1 MGKFVQ
7 DEPIFVMPQ
16 AGGSGVIS
24 GAPVDSKADGK
35 TDSKPASIPVVDDPF
50 ASEGM
55 NLTAQIN
62 EAVGVESSLP
72 VEPAAPDP
80 LPATSPSF
88 PEASKLEVANQI
100 ASSQTKMSE
109 AEAARAELR
118 SAYAGLGGDKVTQEQ
133 EDRFRK
139 ADEAAQKFFPDY
151 RKAVENT
158 ETIHSQSTPAGAHN
172 ADSAV
177 SADGSKVLRSSDLDA
192 AVAAENSAFNAV
204 LDGTA
209 LSTEVLGSASLPPP
223 GRMTSRFQDETKAQV
238 DKLVDEHLKQDE
250 PVPSVAAPVAEPP
263 MPPMP
268 DETTSPPAAKPAKP
282 TPPAE
287 RTIAQKFSDGTVSF
301 GTENSSKGD
310 AELEKRFF
318 SENKDIDTFENG
330 FAKNYSFKDI
340 NEDGTEE
347 LVANSSGMAVSESTT
362 KQFIEARDRA
372 DEAHAVVMDEAVR
385 DDIRQGKVGSADS
398 TSFPALAEARDLRD
412 QATSN
417 PDSFTQEQ
425 RDAISLRYEEELAAV
440 TSGERK
446 SNAQVHRNEQ
456 KQARLRAKQDEDFA
470 TEPRHSNNAKEKIES
485 RKAALNT
492 LEDAKNAKL
501 QQAAQARMQSSGG
514 AFGDDE
520 EDISG
525 SLDTDAGSPL
535 RMLAGRRV
543 SRPQPSSMPNNA
555 DNIDPTSNQGAVES
569 AIDSAIEGSDKFNSS
584 IVRLLQAISDST
596 VSNASKI
603 DQLEQMI
610 RRAT

>member
-1 MGKFVQ
+1 MDKFVQ
-7 DEPIFVMPQ
+7 EEPIFVLPQ
-16 AGGSGVIS
+16 AGGSGVIV
-24 GAPVDSKADGK
+24 GAAADSKA
-35 TDSKPASIPVVDDPF
+35 ASIPVLDDPF
-50 ASEGM
+50 DGEAANITS
-55 NLTAQIN
+55 QIN
-62 EAVGVESSLP
+62 EAAGVEASMP
-72 VEPAAPDP
+72 VESAAPDP

-88 PEASKLEVANQI
+88 PEASRLEVANQI
-100 ASSQTKMSE
+100 ASSQPKLSE

-118 SAYAGLGGDKVTQEQ
+118 SAYAGLSGDKVTQEQ
-133 EDRFRK
+133 EERFKK

-151 RKAVENT
+151 LKAVENT
-158 ETIHSQSTPAGAHN
+158 ESIHSQTTPAGAHN

-177 SADGSKVLRSSDLDA
+177 SIDGSKVLRSSDLDA

-204 LDGTA
+204 LDGRA

-223 GRMTSRFQDETKAQV
+223 GKMASRFEDETRAQV

-250 PVPSVAAPVAEPP
+250 PTPSVAAPVAEPP

-268 DETTSPPAAKPAKP
+268 DEAPAPPAAKQAKP
-282 TPPAE
+282 SPPAE

-301 GTENSSKGD
+301 GSENSSKGD

-318 SENKDIDTFENG
+318 SENKDIDAFENG

-362 KQFIEARDRA
+362 KQFMDAKDRA

-398 TSFPALAEARDLRD
+398 TSFPALAEARDLRE
-412 QATSN
+412 QAASS

-425 RDAISLRYEEELAAV
+425 RDEISRQYEEELEAV

-446 SNAQVHRNEQ
+446 SNSQVHRNEQ
-456 KQARLRAKQDEDFA
+456 KQSRLKAKQDEDFA
-470 TEPRHSNNAKEKIES
+470 TEPRHTNNAKEKIES
-485 RKAALNT
+485 RKKALDA
-492 LEDAKNAKL
+492 LEDAKNAKR
-501 QQAAQARMQSSGG
+501 QQAQQRSSSPG
-514 AFGDDE
+514 FSGD
-520 EDISG
+520 EDDITG
-525 SLDTDAGSPL
+525 SLDTSADSPL
-535 RMLAGRRV
+535 RMLAGRKV
-543 SRPQPSSMPNNA
+543 SRPQNSSMPNNA
-555 DNIDPTSNQGAVES
+555 DNIDPNANQGAVET
-569 AIDSAIEGSDKFNSS
+569 AIDTAIEGNERFNVA

-596 VSNASKI
+596 VSSAARI